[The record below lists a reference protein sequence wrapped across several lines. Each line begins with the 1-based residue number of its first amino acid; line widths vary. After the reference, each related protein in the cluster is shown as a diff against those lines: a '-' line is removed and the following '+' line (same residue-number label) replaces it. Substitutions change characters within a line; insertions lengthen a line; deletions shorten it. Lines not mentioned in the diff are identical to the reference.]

1 MLANRICFLN
11 GEKTLHVA
19 LADLKI
25 YLTINFVATRRAAA
39 IFFVIVAATSI
50 SMPVQGQSPDDS
62 LRIYAVNVVKTTPFE
77 EPFTGDGI
85 YLGKGA
91 VITAA
96 HVIGRWGFLKNP
108 HVLIAGQSLP
118 AKIIKEGS
126 AEQIDLTLLSVD
138 EARLP
143 VSLRLRRN
151 PLCKQ
156 PPRAGE
162 NVIVVVPDNTVH
174 TQVISPQLIAPQFRM
189 RFNTLIGD
197 LTGGSGSGVFDAE
210 KRCLMGIISRK
221 VQKYDRKDGGR
232 IGEAPVGFAGYFIP
246 APQIADFIPLEFR
259 F

>member
-1 MLANRICFLN
+1 MLANTICSP
-11 GEKTLHVA
+11 GKHLHVT

-25 YLTINFVATRRAAA
+25 YLTTNFVVTRRVTAV
-39 IFFVIVAATSI
+39 FFVIVAATSI
-50 SMPVQGQSPDDS
+50 SMPVLGQSPDDS

-85 YLGKGA
+85 YLGKGT

-96 HVIGRWGFLKNP
+96 HVIGRWAFLKNP
-108 HVLIAGQSLP
+108 HVLIAGQSFP

-143 VSLRLRRN
+143 VSFRLRRN

-156 PPRAGE
+156 SPRVGQ
-162 NVIVVVPDNTVH
+162 NVIVVDPDNIAH

-197 LTGGSGSGVFDAE
+197 VAGGSGSGVFDAE
-210 KRCLMGIISRK
+210 KRCLMGIISGK
-221 VQKYDRKDGGR
+221 VQKYERKDGGR
-232 IGEAPVGFAGYFIP
+232 IVEVPVGFAGYFVP
-246 APQIADFIPLEFR
+246 ASQIADFIPLEFR